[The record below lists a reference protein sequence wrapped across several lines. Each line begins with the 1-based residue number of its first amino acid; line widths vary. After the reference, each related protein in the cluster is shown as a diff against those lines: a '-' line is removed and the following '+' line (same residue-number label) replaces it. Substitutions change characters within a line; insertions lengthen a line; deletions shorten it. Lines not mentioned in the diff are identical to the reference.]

1 MRPLFVVLLI
11 LSGCAITGTGSGF
24 STEVENHLR
33 SLGPQLNTEFSLA
46 GNSLV
51 FESGRRLSLLA
62 RDEAFLTLHQSEQ
75 EHRSRAIAEWI
86 WRHGGEDAGI
96 MAITVAAVGENVS
109 DNESRSYRYVASELA
124 GAIAE

>member
-1 MRPLFVVLLI
+1 LRPLLVLLLI

-24 STEVENHLR
+24 STEVENHLQ

-51 FESGRRLSLLA
+51 FESGRRLSLLV

-75 EHRSRAIAEWI
+75 ERRSRAIAEWI
-86 WRHGGEDAGI
+86 WRHGGEDADI
-96 MAITVAAVGENVS
+96 LAITVAAVGEDVS
-109 DNESRSYRYVASELA
+109 NKKSRSYRYVASELA
-124 GAIAE
+124 NAITE